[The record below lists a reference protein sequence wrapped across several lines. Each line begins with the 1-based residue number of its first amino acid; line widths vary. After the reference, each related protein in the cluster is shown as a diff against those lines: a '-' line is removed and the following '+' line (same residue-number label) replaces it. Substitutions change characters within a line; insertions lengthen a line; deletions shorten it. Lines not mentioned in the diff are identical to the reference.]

1 MRGVS
6 MRDDAVALMRS
17 CGTESEASDSIS
29 ATASPMAVP
38 VEVCMEK
45 PYCIVTLK
53 YSTSEVAV
61 SLLLE
66 AGNVP

>member
-1 MRGVS
+1 MHGVS
-6 MRDDAVALMRS
+6 VRDDAIALMRT
-17 CGTESEASDSIS
+17 CATESEAGDSIS
-29 ATASPMAVP
+29 ATASPLAVP

-53 YSTSEVAV
+53 YSTSEVTV

-66 AGNVP
+66 AGNAP

>member
-1 MRGVS
+1 MTCPGFQPASREGMKEV
-6 MRDDAVALMRS
+6 R
-17 CGTESEASDSIS
+17 EAIS
-29 ATASPMAVP
+29 SPLAVP

-45 PYCIVTLK
+45 PYCIVILK
-53 YSTSEVAV
+53 YSTSEVTV

>member
-1 MRGVS
+1 MRT
-6 MRDDAVALMRS
+6 

-29 ATASPMAVP
+29 ATASPLAFP

-53 YSTSEVAV
+53 YSTGEVTV
-61 SLLLE
+61 SLLIE
-66 AGNVP
+66 AGNAP

>member
-1 MRGVS
+1 MVLNPKPVTVR
-6 MRDDAVALMRS
+6 
-17 CGTESEASDSIS
+17 IS
-29 ATASPMAVP
+29 ATASPLAVP

-53 YSTSEVAV
+53 YSTSEVTV

-66 AGNVP
+66 AGNAP